1 MVILANII
9 SLAGAVIMVMIG
21 FIRERDRIL
30 KAQCVQWI
38 IMGIANAMLG
48 GVTGLISNLVSVVR
62 NLWSLKR
69 ELTRPVIL
77 VFIAL
82 QIALSAPFNTL
93 GLLGWLPTIAAVSF
107 TLFLNA
113 RDPRVLKWAIIFG
126 QVLWAVFD
134 FSLMNYT
141 AFAFDIFTI
150 ISSLVGIWQLRNGSP
165 GRASAVPA
173 PEKSARCDQGI
184 G

>member
-1 MVILANII
+1 MVLIANII
-9 SLAGAVIMVMIG
+9 SLVGAVIMVAIG

-30 KAQCVQWI
+30 KAQCVQWV
-38 IMGIANAMLG
+38 IMGIANLMLG

-77 VFIAL
+77 LFIAL
-82 QIALSAPFNTL
+82 QIALSIPFNTL

-113 RDPRVLKWAIIFG
+113 KDARVLKGAIIFG
-126 QVLWAVFD
+126 QVLWSVFD
-134 FSLMNYT
+134 ISLMNYS
-141 AFAFDIFTI
+141 AFVFDVFTI
-150 ISSLVGIWQLRNGSP
+150 ITSLIGIWQLRKAGDRGN
-165 GRASAVPA
+165 RIR
-173 PEKSARCDQGI
+173 KR
-184 G
+184 